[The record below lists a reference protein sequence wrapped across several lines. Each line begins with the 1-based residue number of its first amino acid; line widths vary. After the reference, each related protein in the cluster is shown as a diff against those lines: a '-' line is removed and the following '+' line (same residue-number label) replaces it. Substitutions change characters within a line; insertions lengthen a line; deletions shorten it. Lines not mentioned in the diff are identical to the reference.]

1 MYGSVGAM
9 VERFGEVEV
18 VRLSQIEDRET
29 DVINAVKVELALS
42 DASAVIDSYL
52 RGRYKVPVQAAPAD
66 LVRAACILAR
76 YDLAKSARSEPTEQM
91 QRDVE
96 TILKWLMDVQRGV
109 AMLDAP
115 LLGSITGSGA
125 FVSDRP
131 PVFTPESLRGA

>member
-1 MYGSVGAM
+1 MYGSVEAL

-29 DVINAVKVELALS
+29 EEVNSAKVELALR
-42 DASAVIDSYL
+42 DAGAVIDSYL
-52 RGRYKVPVQAAPAD
+52 RGRYCVPVVNAPQD

-96 TILKWLMDVQRGV
+96 AILKWLIDVKRGV

-115 LLGSITGSGA
+115 LLGNVAGSGA

-131 PVFTPESLRGA
+131 PVFTPENLRGA